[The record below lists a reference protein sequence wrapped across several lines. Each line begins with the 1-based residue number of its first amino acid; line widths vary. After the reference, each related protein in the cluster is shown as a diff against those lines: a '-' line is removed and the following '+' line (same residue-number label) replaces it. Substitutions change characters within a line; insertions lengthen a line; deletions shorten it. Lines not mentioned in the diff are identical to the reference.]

1 MENIVGGFKIN
12 PKTQVR
18 CDCCLEFVEKYTS
31 LGSLDY
37 CSEPECENLVL
48 EAHNSCIR
56 FLDITFQGKY
66 NTLPRVNVERCNE
79 ILQMENKDVF
89 AVLSP
94 IIGGI
99 FNRNSE
105 ISCMNDIQYFNL
117 VTILTVSIGDILIT
131 NESEFIER
139 EVRGHRRVHNAI
151 ITIQRG
157 FRKWRASKSISS

>member
-12 PKTQVR
+12 PESQVK
-18 CDCCLEFVEKYTS
+18 CDCCLEFVEVYTS
-31 LGSLDY
+31 LGSLD
-37 CSEPECENLVL
+37 CCPKPKCKELVL
-48 EAHNSCIR
+48 ESHNSCIE
-56 FLDITFQGKY
+56 FLDIRFQGKY

-79 ILQMENKDVF
+79 IHQMENKDVF
-89 AVLSP
+89 AVLST
-94 IIGGI
+94 IVGGI

-117 VTILTVSIGDILIT
+117 VTILAVSIGDILIT

-139 EVRGHRRVHNAI
+139 EVRGHRRVRNAI

>member
-1 MENIVGGFKIN
+1 MGNIVSEYKN
-12 PKTQVR
+12 NSESQVK
-18 CDCCLEFVEKYTS
+18 CDCCLKFVEEYTS

-37 CSEPECENLVL
+37 CSNPECEKLVL
-48 EAHNSCIR
+48 ESHNSCIS

-89 AVLSP
+89 SVLATM
-94 IIGGI
+94 IGCI

-105 ISCMNDIQYFNL
+105 ISCINDRQYFNL
-117 VTILTVSIGDILIT
+117 VTILAVSIGDILIT

-139 EVRGHRRVHNAI
+139 EVRGHRRVRNAI

>member
-12 PKTQVR
+12 PKSQVK
-18 CDCCLEFVEKYTS
+18 CDCCLGFVEEHTS

-37 CSEPECENLVL
+37 CSEPECEKLVL
-48 EAHNSCIR
+48 KAHNSCIR

-66 NTLPRVNVERCNE
+66 NTLPRVTVKRCNE
-79 ILQMENKDVF
+79 IHQMENKAVF
-89 AVLSP
+89 AVLST
-94 IIGGI
+94 IVGGI

-117 VTILTVSIGDILIT
+117 VTILAVSIGDILIT

-139 EVRGHRRVHNAI
+139 EVRGHRRVRNAI